1 MQKKILVFGG
11 TMFTGRALV
20 ERLMNDN
27 RYALTLFNRGK
38 SNSGI
43 FPRVTQLHGNRETD
57 DILQVCD
64 RHWDVVIDFSGYYP
78 KTFAQLLDRLSG
90 KVGRYIFISTISVF
104 PFSEGD
110 VQTIEEDDVTL
121 ICSTEQMTSP
131 LPDAYG
137 EKKAEMERI
146 LLSHPELD
154 PLILRPSFIYGRYD
168 WTDRFYYWLYCAK
181 HQQKMLLP
189 EPKLLS
195 LTYVEDLV
203 NGILS
208 AIEVDQHMPYY
219 NAITHTNVRLNMV
232 TEFVAKH
239 QKKAVQIVPFA
250 EAMFEEYKFEGNEF
264 PLALPFDLKV
274 EGKRWCHDLNVSTT
288 HFEHVLLQCINY
300 YEHLSW
306 PEPKCGLDMVRYQAI
321 VEDLTLPDLDQ

>member
-1 MQKKILVFGG
+1 MEKRILILGG
-11 TMFTGRALV
+11 TMFAGRALV
-20 ERLMNDN
+20 EQLMNDD

-43 FPRVTQLHGNRETD
+43 FPNVTQIHGNRETD
-57 DILQVCD
+57 DILQICD

-104 PFSEGD
+104 PFGEVEAQNIG
-110 VQTIEEDDVTL
+110 EDDATL
-121 ICSTEQMTSP
+121 SCSEEQMTSA

-154 PLILRPSFIYGRYD
+154 PLILRPSFIYGHYD
-168 WTDRFYYWLYCAK
+168 WTDRFYYWLYRAK
-181 HQQKMLLP
+181 QQQKMLLP

-195 LTYVEDLV
+195 LTYVEDVV

-208 AIEVDQHMPYY
+208 AIEVKQHLPFY
-219 NAITHTNVRLNMV
+219 NAITHTNVRLNKV
-232 TEFVAKH
+232 LEFVATH
-239 QKKAVQIVPFA
+239 QNTTIEIIPFT
-250 EAMFEEYKFEGNEF
+250 ETMFEEFTFDGNEF
-264 PLALPFDLKV
+264 PLALPFDLHV
-274 EGKRWCHDLNVSTT
+274 EGIRWLKDLELSPTPLNDT
-288 HFEHVLLQCINY
+288 LLESMQY
-300 YEHLSW
+300 FDSMHW
-306 PEPKCGLDMVRYQAI
+306 PKPKTG
-321 VEDLTLPDLDQ
+321 LTLAREAEIISLLPQ

>member
-1 MQKKILVFGG
+1 MQKRILILGG
-11 TMFTGRALV
+11 TMFAGRALV
-20 ERLMNDN
+20 ERLMNDD
-27 RYALTLFNRGK
+27 RYVLTLFNRGK

-43 FPRVTQLHGNRETD
+43 FPSVTQMHGNRETD

-64 RHWDVVIDFSGYYP
+64 QHWDVVIDFSGYYP

-104 PFSEGD
+104 PFGEGD
-110 VQTIEEDDVTL
+110 AQHIGEEDATL
-121 ICSTEQMTSP
+121 SCAEEQMISP

-168 WTDRFYYWLYCAK
+168 WTDRFYYWLYRAR

-203 NGILS
+203 NAILS
-208 AIEVDQHMPYY
+208 AIEVKKHLPFY
-219 NAITHTNVRLNMV
+219 NAITHTNVRLNRVM
-232 TEFVAKH
+232 EFVATH
-239 QKKAVQIVPFA
+239 QNRTIETIPFT
-250 EAMFEEYKFEGNEF
+250 EAMFEEYTFEGNEF
-264 PLALPFDLKV
+264 PLALPFDLQV
-274 EGKRWCHDLNVSTT
+274 EGVRWLKDLGLSPTPLNDT
-288 HFEHVLLQCINY
+288 LLQSMQY
-300 YEHLSW
+300 FDRMHW
-306 PEPKCGLDMVRYQAI
+306 PQPKTG
-321 VEDLTLPDLDQ
+321 LTLAREAEILSTL

>member
-1 MQKKILVFGG
+1 MQKKILILGG
-11 TMFTGRALV
+11 TMFAGRALV

-27 RYALTLFNRGK
+27 RYVLTLFNRGK

-43 FPRVTQLHGNRETD
+43 FPSVTQMHGNRETD

-64 RHWDVVIDFSGYYP
+64 QHWDVVIDFSGYYP
-78 KTFAQLLDRLSG
+78 KTFAQLLNRLSG

-104 PFSEGD
+104 PFGD
-110 VQTIEEDDVTL
+110 VQHIGEDDATL
-121 ICSTEQMTSP
+121 SCAEEQMISP

-168 WTDRFYYWLYCAK
+168 WTDRFYYWLYRAK
-181 HQQKMLLP
+181 QQHKILLP

-203 NGILS
+203 NGVLS
-208 AIEVDQHMPYY
+208 AIEVKKHLPFY
-219 NAITHTNVRLNMV
+219 NAITHTNVQLDKVM
-232 TEFVAKH
+232 EFVATY
-239 QKKAVQIVPFA
+239 QKRTIEIIPFT
-250 EAMFEEYKFEGNEF
+250 EAMFEEYAFEGSEF
-264 PLALPFDLKV
+264 PLALPFDLHV
-274 EGKRWCHDLNVSTT
+274 EGIRWLKDLGLSPTPTNDT
-288 HFEHVLLQCINY
+288 FLQSIQY
-300 YEHLSW
+300 FDSMHW
-306 PEPKCGLDMVRYQAI
+306 PQPKTG
-321 VEDLTLPDLDQ
+321 LTLAREAEIISLLPQ

>member
-1 MQKKILVFGG
+1 MQKKILILGG
-11 TMFTGRALV
+11 TMFAGRALV

-27 RYALTLFNRGK
+27 RYVLTLFNRGK

-43 FPRVTQLHGNRETD
+43 FPSVTQMHGNRETD

-64 RHWDVVIDFSGYYP
+64 QHWDIVIDFSGYYP
-78 KTFAQLLDRLSG
+78 KTFSQLLDRMSD

-104 PFSEGD
+104 PFGEGD
-110 VQTIEEDDVTL
+110 VQHIGEDDATL
-121 ICSTEQMTSP
+121 SCAEEQMISP

-146 LLSHPELD
+146 LLTHPELD

-168 WTDRFYYWLYCAK
+168 WTDRFYYWLYRAK
-181 HQQKMLLP
+181 QQQKYLLP

-208 AIEVDQHMPYY
+208 AIEVKQHLPFY
-219 NAITHTNVRLNMV
+219 NAITHTNVRLDKVM
-232 TEFVAKH
+232 EFVATH
-239 QKKAVQIVPFA
+239 QNRTI
-250 EAMFEEYKFEGNEF
+250 E
-264 PLALPFDLKV
+264 LSLLPKLCLK
-274 EGKRWCHDLNVSTT
+274 ST
-288 HFEHVLLQCINY
+288 
-300 YEHLSW
+300 HLRGTNFLWLYLSIF
-306 PEPKCGLDMVRYQAI
+306 M
-321 VEDLTLPDLDQ
+321 